1 MSIASFDGPNKIINI
16 TTGTTAFTVKAL
28 YSEWKSFV
36 SLLDNAKFLPAFR
49 YVGGDPTT
57 PGQYLGSTFF
67 LINGWK
73 IRPFNGD
80 HTLTIDGN
88 LFTEDQSSPYMST
101 LSPHTVIIQNTFSN
115 LTTTVETG
123 GSGSTV
129 DANAI
134 AVAVWNTNINSAP
147 FSQSGTI
154 GNYIKSKV
162 LTVAKF
168 LGFQ

>member
-1 MSIASFDGPNKIINI
+1 MSIATFDGPNKIINI
-16 TTGTTAFTVKAL
+16 TDGTTSFSVKNL
-28 YSEWKSFV
+28 YIEWKQFV
-36 SLLDNAKFLPAFR
+36 LTSDNSKYLPAFR

-67 LINGWK
+67 LINDWK

-80 HTLTIDGN
+80 QTLIIDGN
-88 LFTEDQSSPYMST
+88 LFTEDQSSPYVPT
-101 LSPHTVIIQNTFSN
+101 LSPHIVVIQNTFSN
-115 LTTTVETG
+115 LTTTVSTG
-123 GSGSTV
+123 GSTI
-129 DANAI
+129 DATTI
-134 AVAVWNTNINSAP
+134 AAAVWNTNINSSP
-147 FSQSGTI
+147 FTQSNTI